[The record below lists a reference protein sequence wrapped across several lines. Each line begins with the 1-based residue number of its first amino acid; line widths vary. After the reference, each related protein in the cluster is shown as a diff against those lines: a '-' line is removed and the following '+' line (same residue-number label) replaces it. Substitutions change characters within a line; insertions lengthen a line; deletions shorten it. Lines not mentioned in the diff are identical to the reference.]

1 MKLKKFEQKD
11 RHGNMF
17 SIEFD
22 TSVPEMSMIPSH
34 PGKPKGTDTVPAWL
48 TPGEFVM
55 NAESVRM
62 FEPQIEAMNNAG
74 RTIQAAQ
81 GGTIP
86 MYAAAGEGVPL
97 PKPRPE
103 IKDVPALDPQQLYT
117 MLRER
122 DFTDTAA
129 RGIMGNFYAESNL
142 DPDAR
147 QILSSGE
154 TGAGRGLAQW
164 ESGGRF
170 NTDPLN
176 LVDFSNERGT
186 KWTDPETQ
194 LDFMIAEMENS
205 EAFGNVRNQMNQAET
220 PEEAAKIFLEGYEK
234 ANPEKARLDKRTK
247 YAANFQPQ
255 QDEPSIWQNIFKALN
270 PISSAEAAVPQPTNV
285 PAKPE
290 PTALGLT
297 PDQYKQFE
305 MQQLARA
312 EKDVRSEDSDDL
324 GTVGDIFVPEITDV
338 PPTGLTPDQYKQF
351 EMQQLALAEK
361 DVRGED
367 SDDLGTVGDTFVP
380 EITDV
385 PPTKDEIRDAIARM
399 QAEMKQVP
407 NLGGSGIVIDSPED
421 VLAAAERNEQI
432 ASNQLDIEAES
443 GNAAD
448 IALAAEN
455 LNEAANKADVVAN
468 GLVRAEAHANMQGTK
483 KEAEAAQL
491 AADQAQK
498 RADALADAGLIDRA
512 AQAQAKA
519 DALAVEA
526 DNART
531 IAEEAAAKEDLLYDE
546 DGKAIINYRDKDTL
560 GAPSPAKTQQQSE
573 VLTAIANDIQSI
585 DDGSAAGT
593 TEAEAQTAVGNAGTD
608 GDDKVNKAESF
619 LSGIFGDLF
628 DKDELKRMAI
638 MYAGSRLMGGSHGGS
653 LNWAAKQYLTRV
665 DAKATNR
672 AATMKEMIKDGKYT
686 PKSIQEYIKT
696 GDASV
701 LIGIGEPIYPTGT
714 KEMWFSPEGKR
725 IQAEKFKVGE
735 GYIWSADGGKTAI
748 PADWHQDGAR
758 VPGTDKYNDRVRAET
773 TLLKDSIKELS
784 TVIGDVTPGDPAR
797 GTKRTQRTNITPTNA
812 ALEAAQWAA
821 KNNIDTAQMNT
832 YVEQAYR
839 MAVEQSGGE
848 TKTKPDSLIPYLNQL
863 KLSQDTGQN
872 ELFQVT
878 KEDGSVVTIDVV
890 KVEALSNNVL
900 KLYGLEGNIS
910 DGRNRDAV
918 NQFWTQAAEIWNNK
932 VNENPD
938 IVDIYQ
944 KKAGPNSTA
953 FYAYAQEQLN
963 LAMTNR

>member
-22 TSVPEMSMIPSH
+22 TSVPEMSMIPNH

-55 NAESVRM
+55 NAEAVRM
-62 FEPQIEAMNNAG
+62 FEPQIEQMNNAG
-74 RTIQAAQ
+74 RTVQAAQ

-97 PKPRPE
+97 PKPKPE

-117 MLRER
+117 MLRKR
-122 DFTDTAA
+122 DFTDAAA

-142 DPDAR
+142 DPDSR

-205 EAFGNVRNQMNQAET
+205 EAFGNVRNQMNQAKT

-234 ANPEKARLDKRTK
+234 ANPEKARLDKRTE
-247 YAANFQPQ
+247 YASNFQPQ
-255 QDEPSIWQNIFKALN
+255 QDEPSIWSRIFKSLN
-270 PISSAEAAVPQPTNV
+270 PIGSADAAVPQPTAV
-285 PAKPE
+285 PSKPE

-312 EKDVRSEDSDDL
+312 EKDVRGKDYDDL
-324 GTVGDIFVPEITDV
+324 GTVGDIFVPEITAL
-338 PPTGLTPDQYKQF
+338 GLTPDQYKQF
-351 EMQQLALAEK
+351 EMQQLAQAER

-367 SDDLGTVGDTFVP
+367 SDDLGTVGDILVP

-385 PPTKDEIRDAIARM
+385 PPTKDEIKDWWEDT
-399 QAEMKQVP
+399 QAEMKQVT

-443 GNAAD
+443 GNVAD
-448 IALAAEN
+448 IKLAAET
-455 LNEAANKADVVAN
+455 LNESANKADVVAN
-468 GLVRAEAHANMQGTK
+468 SLVRSEAHANMQGTK

-498 RADALADAGLIDRA
+498 RADALADAGLIERA

-526 DNART
+526 NTART

-560 GAPSPAKTQQQSE
+560 GAPSQAQTQQQSE

-593 TEAEAQTAVGNAGTD
+593 TEAQAEGAVANAGAD
-608 GDDKVNKAESF
+608 GNDKVNKAESF
-619 LSGIFGDLF
+619 LQGIFGDLF
-628 DKDELKRMAI
+628 DTGELKRMAI
-638 MYAGSRLMGGSHGGS
+638 LYAGSRLMGGSHGGS

-665 DAKATNR
+665 DAKAADR
-672 AATMKEMIKDGKYT
+672 AATIKELIKDGKYT
-686 PKSIQEYIKT
+686 PKTIQKFAKT

-701 LIGIGEPIYPTGT
+701 LIPIGEPIYPTGT
-714 KEMWFSPEGKR
+714 KEMWYSPEGKR

-748 PADWHQDGAR
+748 PSSWHQQASR
-758 VPGTDKYNDRVRAET
+758 VPTEDAYNDR
-773 TLLKDSIKELS
+773 IKSEVPLIKG
-784 TVIGDVTPGDPAR
+784 VLEEVANRIDVTPGDAAR
-797 GTKRTQRTNITPTNA
+797 GIKRSQKTAIDPTDA
-812 ALEAAQWAA
+812 AMEVARWAA
-821 KNNIDTAQMNT
+821 KNGIDVATASG
-832 YVEQAYR
+832 YAKLAYQ
-839 MAVEQSGGE
+839 MAVEQSGGPN
-848 TKTKPDSLIPYLNQL
+848 KTQPESLLPYLNQL
-863 KLSQDTGQN
+863 KLRQDTGQHT
-872 ELFQVT
+872 LFQVT
-878 KEDGSVVTIDVV
+878 KEDGRVVSMDAV

-900 KLYGLEGNIS
+900 RLYGLEGKIS

-918 NQFWTQAAEIWNNK
+918 NQFWTSAAEIWNNK

-963 LAMTNR
+963 LAMINR